1 MTDRSK
7 LERSYRRL
15 LTCYPPTFRRE
26 TGDELLQ
33 VLMARA
39 TVNQRR
45 PGLADTADLIMSG
58 LRMRLRPQVPRSPQT
73 VRAAV
78 RLMYAGAIVTS
89 LDVTFAIVSVVSHQP
104 GSAKLRLLG
113 HNQSTFVAATA
124 GVVLGLVIIGLW
136 LWMAR
141 ANGNGQRRARVMS
154 TVLFGLATLQLSGN
168 KGVAEAVIA
177 AVTWLIGLIVV
188 WLLWRPA
195 SNGFFERHEDGEL
208 DFSRAR
214 TSSAP

>member
-1 MTDRSK
+1 
-7 LERSYRRL
+7 
-15 LTCYPPTFRRE
+15 
-26 TGDELLQ
+26 
-33 VLMARA
+33 
-39 TVNQRR
+39 
-45 PGLADTADLIMSG
+45 
-58 LRMRLRPQVPRSPQT
+58 MRLRPQVPRSPQT

-154 TVLFGLATLQLSGN
+154 TVLCGLATLQLSGN

-195 SNGFFERHEDGEL
+195 SNGLFERHEDGEL